1 MLNIITIIQQYF
13 LRSQQQLA
21 WRINAFFG
29 QFQLIL
35 TWWNFAR
42 CDHLI
47 QCLGEMCQVMGTGY

>member
-1 MLNIITIIQQYF
+1 M
-13 LRSQQQLA
+13 RSQQQLA

-42 CDHLI
+42 CDRFI
-47 QCLGEMCQVMGTGY
+47 QCLGEMCQVVGTGY